1 MAARRVLAVAASLGV
16 VLGGGAAF
24 EADGLDLDLGTVG
37 IGGGTGMA
45 PSTAAT
51 PTATPSPL
59 APPAI
64 APTVTPLAAIQ
75 PTSQISGRFIATS
88 LPATSSYDEII
99 RLSPSV
105 VAISPNGP
113 GLGEAADVGIRG
125 FADGQ
130 YNVTFDGIPFADSDD
145 FSHHTTAYFMAHAL
159 GGVAVDRGPGTA
171 ATIGDATFGGTVSLQ
186 SRNPAQAGG
195 GSVYSSVGSFGTRL
209 FGAELDSGAIASRAT

>member
-24 EADGLDLDLGTVG
+24 AADGLDLDLGTVG

-113 GLGEAADVGIRG
+113 GLGEAANVGIRG

-130 YNVTFDGIPFADSDD
+130 YNVTFRWHPVRR
-145 FSHHTTAYFMAHAL
+145 L
-159 GGVAVDRGPGTA
+159 GR
-171 ATIGDATFGGTVSLQ
+171 F
-186 SRNPAQAGG
+186 
-195 GSVYSSVGSFGTRL
+195 
-209 FGAELDSGAIASRAT
+209 